1 MYPAPLEF
9 PPMPRMSPRI
19 RLPRL
24 RKGVS
29 GFAPRGATPHRLSDA
44 PAPRSNPGALRGRC
58 YVPANLQANAPL
70 VVVLHGCTQDA
81 AVYDHGSGWS
91 ALADRHGFALL
102 YPEQTRANNPMLCF
116 NWFQAEDIA
125 RGRGEAA
132 SIAGMVEE
140 MQAAHGLDPE
150 RTFVTGLSAGGAMT
164 MVMLAAYP
172 ELFAAGAVLAGVA
185 YGCAD
190 SVSDAFEC
198 MAGRGRGS
206 DGAALA
212 RNVRRAS
219 PHAGPWPRLQVWQ
232 GSADTTVVPGNADG
246 IVKQW
251 TALHGLSA
259 TADRYDEVAGFPR
272 RSWLGAD
279 GHTIVEHLSITGM
292 AHGVPVAARGQDAVG
307 KAGAH
312 MLEVGLSSTLQI
324 AEFFGIAEAQAERRT
339 ASPAPAKSAPRPR
352 AQPPAE
358 PLPRVA
364 HGPQAAIEKALRA
377 AGLMR

>member
-1 MYPAPLEF
+1 
-9 PPMPRMSPRI
+9 
-19 RLPRL
+19 
-24 RKGVS
+24 
-29 GFAPRGATPHRLSDA
+29 
-44 PAPRSNPGALRGRC
+44 
-58 YVPANLQANAPL
+58 L

-132 SIAGMVEE
+132 SIASMVEA
-140 MQAAHGLDPE
+140 MQAAHGLDPH

-164 MVMLAAYP
+164 TVMLAAYP

-190 SVSDAFEC
+190 SVADAFEC

-212 RNVRRAS
+212 RNGRRAS

-251 TALHGLSA
+251 AALHGLHA
-259 TADRYDEVAGFPR
+259 KADRYDEVAGFPR
-272 RSWLGAD
+272 RTWLGPD
-279 GHTIVEHLSITGM
+279 GEAIVEHLSITGM
-292 AHGVPVAARGQDAVG
+292 AHGVPVASGGEEALG

-312 MLEVGLSSTLQI
+312 MLDVGLSSTLQI
-324 AEFFGIAEAQAERRT
+324 AAFFKIDTAHENHRT
-339 ASPAPAKSAPRPR
+339 APPRPVAEVAKPAPRARAEPRPEPRPSAP
-352 AQPPAE
+352 
-358 PLPRVA
+358 A
-364 HGPQAAIEKALRA
+364 HGPQAVIEKALRA

>member
-1 MYPAPLEF
+1 
-9 PPMPRMSPRI
+9 
-19 RLPRL
+19 
-24 RKGVS
+24 VS
-29 GFAPRGATPHRLSDA
+29 GFARRSAAVDRLSDA
-44 PAPRSNPGALRGRC
+44 PAARSNPGALRGRC
-58 YVPANLQANAPL
+58 YVPDGLETGAPL

-81 AVYDHGSGWS
+81 AVYDAGSGWS

-102 YPEQTRANNPMLCF
+102 YPEQVRANNPMLCF
-116 NWFQAEDIA
+116 NWFQADDIA

-132 SIAGMVEE
+132 SIAAMVHA
-140 MQAAHGLDPE
+140 MQAAHGLDPA

-164 MVMLAAYP
+164 MVMLATYP

-206 DGAALA
+206 DGAVLA

-251 TALHGLSA
+251 AALHDLHSK
-259 TADRYDEVAGFPR
+259 ADRYDEVAGFPR
-272 RSWLGAD
+272 RTWLGAD
-279 GHTIVEHLSITGM
+279 GTALVEHLSITGM
-292 AHGVPVAARGQDAVG
+292 AHGVPVAARGEDAVG

-324 AEFFGIAEAQAERRT
+324 ADFFGIAEAGAERQA
-339 ASPAPAKSAPRPR
+339 ASPRAAAVAKPAQRARAEARPEPRAPAP
-352 AQPPAE
+352 
-358 PLPRVA
+358 A
-364 HGPQAAIEKALRA
+364 HGPQAVIEKALRA